1 MKFNLDQIEVRDN
14 GVWISRDE
22 LEIKFNELREKGY
35 ANYELYRKGNHV
47 CLNESV
53 KCHAKADVLWDLISL
68 IDNEQKKLIKK

>member
-1 MKFNLDQIEVRDN
+1 MKFDINQIEVRDN

-22 LEIKFNELREKGY
+22 LERKFNELREKGY
-35 ANYELYRKGNHV
+35 ANYELYREGNSV

-68 IDNEQKKLIKK
+68 IDNE